1 MLFHVLLVLIAVKVV
16 VLATIRS
23 TARQLPH
30 FGDEVED
37 FSGPTGMSGLL
48 GHIGE
53 FKEDEE
59 EWPQYAKRVDHFFA
73 ANGVAV
79 FLSLIGA
86 KEYKLLSSLIAPT
99 RPGEKT
105 YKELVDILKE
115 HHSPEPSEI
124 VQRYRFHTRFRKAG
138 ETVAVYVSELRALAQ
153 KCNFGGTLDNMLRD
167 RLVCGV
173 NDTIQQR
180 LLAETKLAFKKALEL
195 AQSLEAAGK
204 NVEELQGHSEKDKTD
219 AHSLH
224 RMQGHSRG
232 QSSGQRDGHRRGK
245 PQGRGQSGKS
255 CYRCGRDNHLAAQC
269 PHLETTCFLCGKKG
283 HLKKLCRSGK
293 SQRTER
299 KGTKTD
305 LKLLQADDE
314 EAEQMLQHI
323 PSGSKPFQLTLVVE
337 GKEVIMELD
346 TGAGVSLVS
355 EETYQRYWPGRALQH
370 STVRLRTYTGESLEV
385 LGEME
390 VKVVHEIQMMTLPL
404 VVVKGSGPSL
414 IGRNWMTQLSVE
426 WGTVHEV
433 KSSQSYQEVLDKY
446 PEVFKGLG
454 TLKGHQA
461 KIYVDPNVQP
471 RFCKA
476 RSLPYAM
483 R

>member
-1 MLFHVLLVLIAVKVV
+1 
-16 VLATIRS
+16 
-23 TARQLPH
+23 
-30 FGDEVED
+30 
-37 FSGPTGMSGLL
+37 
-48 GHIGE
+48 
-53 FKEDEE
+53 
-59 EWPQYAKRVDHFFA
+59 
-73 ANGVAV
+73 
-79 FLSLIGA
+79 
-86 KEYKLLSSLIAPT
+86 
-99 RPGEKT
+99 
-105 YKELVDILKE
+105 
-115 HHSPEPSEI
+115 
-124 VQRYRFHTRFRKAG
+124 
-138 ETVAVYVSELRALAQ
+138 
-153 KCNFGGTLDNMLRD
+153 
-167 RLVCGV
+167 
-173 NDTIQQR
+173 
-180 LLAETKLAFKKALEL
+180 
-195 AQSLEAAGK
+195 
-204 NVEELQGHSEKDKTD
+204 
-219 AHSLH
+219 
-224 RMQGHSRG
+224 MQGHSQGR
-232 QSSGQRDGHRRGK
+232 SSGQRDGHRRGK

-390 VKVVHEIQMMTLPL
+390 VKVVHENQMMTLPL

-433 KSSQSYQEVLDKY
+433 KSSQS
-446 PEVFKGLG
+446 
-454 TLKGHQA
+454 
-461 KIYVDPNVQP
+461 
-471 RFCKA
+471 
-476 RSLPYAM
+476 LPAGDVG
-483 R
+483 